1 MPCLAIASAVAAE
14 LDCRHRPCG
23 VQLRGSDAALYVHMV
38 IVVSTPL
45 VWWQFARLVLQMVT
59 TAEDADEPPLEPQ
72 LRDRI
77 EPPAPGRA
85 TPQGRAALVGSLCF
99 CLLKDSG
106 AFEIPEI
113 LRTLLS
119 NRTLPLTKRTRSCDS
134 HTDGLPEEPEAAASC
149 SCPSMRTHKDANSPA
164 CE

>member
-1 MPCLAIASAVAAE
+1 M
-14 LDCRHRPCG
+14 
-23 VQLRGSDAALYVHMV
+23 QLRGSDAALYVHMV

-85 TPQGRAALVGSLCF
+85 TPLGRAALVGSLCF
-99 CLLKDSG
+99 CLQH
-106 AFEIPEI
+106 PMQMRY
-113 LRTLLS
+113 LR
-119 NRTLPLTKRTRSCDS
+119 
-134 HTDGLPEEPEAAASC
+134 A
-149 SCPSMRTHKDANSPA
+149 SMRPYSNPRS
-164 CE
+164 

>member
-59 TAEDADEPPLEPQ
+59 TAEDADEPPLEGG
-72 LRDRI
+72 
-77 EPPAPGRA
+77 PP
-85 TPQGRAALVGSLCF
+85 
-99 CLLKDSG
+99 
-106 AFEIPEI
+106 
-113 LRTLLS
+113 LS
-119 NRTLPLTKRTRSCDS
+119 NQ
-134 HTDGLPEEPEAAASC
+134 
-149 SCPSMRTHKDANSPA
+149 
-164 CE
+164 

>member
-1 MPCLAIASAVAAE
+1 M
-14 LDCRHRPCG
+14 
-23 VQLRGSDAALYVHMV
+23 QLRGSDAALYVHMV

-85 TPQGRAALVGSLCF
+85 TPLGRAALVGSLCF
-99 CLLKDSG
+99 CLLKWLLQLLG
-106 AFEIPEI
+106 M
-113 LRTLLS
+113 RTLYW
-119 NRTLPLTKRTRSCDS
+119 NPHPNPNHHPNPNPNPNQAS
-134 HTDGLPEEPEAAASC
+134 H
-149 SCPSMRTHKDANSPA
+149 PSSDPP
-164 CE
+164 